1 MSGRKQHYIPQ
12 ALLRGFKATQKRG
25 KHTQVY
31 VYYADRSPYLSSTE
45 GVAAQ
50 RNFYSELSSSGQ
62 RTLDDRIT
70 DYEQRLTSLLVQ
82 LRAAPSG
89 SKVDSSV
96 AAELVSHLAMRSA
109 FLRQTFEFGL
119 QETIASA
126 GRFFMDTA
134 SARSRLGIDQHGP
147 TPELSDAV
155 DNAVQELSPRIPLEL
170 PKPLLRHILRTLM
183 REGFDAIHAEHI
195 APQLATALDQ
205 LTNALPTMVRS
216 GHVKAL
222 ESSFVQQPRAKLLAD
237 LNWIVLA
244 VPEANLI
251 LPDCV
256 VMSSGHSVEI
266 ACAPYLIDGDE
277 VWENILLPLD
287 ASHVLVGSRSINSPI
302 AIDQINRHAAACS
315 LEFFVSPQANDDT
328 LLLASHIGQRS
339 RSSIAAL
346 VRGAVEAFD
355 VGATKELLSS
365 DQAVTELLPIE
376 THGPPAP
383 SNLMHPYSVTFSGN
397 DQATAEAIAR
407 VVGMVVGACAPYLPL
422 GKLESITFT
431 HDYAATLRNLDRGFQ
446 ARIPLE
452 GTETESKIGIAMA
465 PLVIRDGKIRSCIVM
480 RAWLGEALLQ
490 PGDNDTFQ
498 FALYTLGSML
508 ARVALA
514 DFTDTALPGVL
525 LQPMADAWNALFFE
539 HIHAAISNY
548 FSARIAAELFPQ
560 ANNSH
565 RELFLAALESAN
577 ENIPK
582 ERLAY
587 RKHANLNAFLDV
599 STRSLGDVL
608 VHSASM
614 LGHHDGMGQ
623 DGLEEDEHLL
633 SILRTTGLE
642 QWIRIYRQDLATVFK
657 RRGQWT
663 SIEEFTVLVTHL
675 ERLMW
680 QFMIF
685 PWRTDTGAVQV
696 EIPLFVDLP
705 ALLAMTEVNQSASTN
720 NDRGHSVKRS

>member
-1 MSGRKQHYIPQ
+1 MEDDGMSGRKQHYIPQ
-12 ALLRGFKATQKRG
+12 ALLRGFKATQSG

-31 VYYADRSPYLSSTE
+31 VCRADRSPYLSSTE

-50 RNFYSELSSSGQ
+50 RNFYSELSPNGQ

-70 DYEQRLTSLLVQ
+70 DYEQRLTSLLTQ

-89 SKVDSSV
+89 SEVDSSV

-109 FLRQTFEFGL
+109 FLRQTFELGL
-119 QETIASA
+119 QDTIASA
-126 GRFFMDTA
+126 GAFFMDTA
-134 SARSRLGIDQHGP
+134 SARSRLGIDQHGLA
-147 TPELSDAV
+147 PELSEAV
-155 DNAVQELSPRIPLEL
+155 DNAIQELGPRIHFEL
-170 PKPLLRHILRTLM
+170 PKPLLRHILCTWM

-205 LTNALPTMVRS
+205 IANALPSMIRS

-222 ESSFVQQPRAKLLAD
+222 ENSFVQEPRAKLLAD
-237 LNWIVLA
+237 LNWMVLA
-244 VPEANLI
+244 VPEANLV

-256 VMSSGHSVEI
+256 VMSSGHDAET
-266 ACAPYLIDGDE
+266 AYAPYLIDGDE
-277 VWENILLPLD
+277 VCENIFLPLD
-287 ASHVLVGSRSINSPI
+287 ASHVLIGSRSKNSPI
-302 AIDQINRHAAACS
+302 AIDQINRGAAACS

-328 LLLASHIGQRS
+328 ITLASHIGQRS

-346 VRGAVEAFD
+346 VRGAVETFD
-355 VGATKELLSS
+355 VHATKELLSS
-365 DQAVTELLPIE
+365 DKAVTELLTTE
-376 THGPPAP
+376 TQGPPAP
-383 SNLMHPYSVTFSGN
+383 GNLMHPYSVTFGGN
-397 DQATAEAIAR
+397 DRAKAEAIAR
-407 VVGMVVGACAPYLPL
+407 VVGVVVNACSPYLPL
-422 GKLESITFT
+422 GKLESIIFA
-431 HDYAATLRNLDRGFQ
+431 HDYAAALRNLDRGFEP
-446 ARIPLE
+446 RTPLE
-452 GTETESKIGIAMA
+452 GTETKSKIGIAMA
-465 PLVIRDGKIRSCIVM
+465 PLVIREGEIRSCIVM

-490 PGDNDTFQ
+490 PEDDDTFQ

-508 ARVALA
+508 ARVALT

-539 HIHAAISNY
+539 HIHVAISNY

-587 RKHANLNAFLDV
+587 RQNANLDAFLDV
-599 STRSLGDVL
+599 SIRLLGDVL
-608 VHSASM
+608 AHSASL

-633 SILRTTGLE
+633 SVLKTTGLE
-642 QWIRIYRQDLATVFK
+642 QWIRIYRQDLAIVFR

-663 SIEEFTVLVTHL
+663 SIEEFTVLVAYI

-685 PWRTDTGAVQV
+685 PWRTDTGAIRV
-696 EIPLFVDLP
+696 EIPLFIDLP
-705 ALLAMTEVNQSASTN
+705 ALLAMTEVNQPASTN
-720 NDRGHSVKRS
+720 NDGGD